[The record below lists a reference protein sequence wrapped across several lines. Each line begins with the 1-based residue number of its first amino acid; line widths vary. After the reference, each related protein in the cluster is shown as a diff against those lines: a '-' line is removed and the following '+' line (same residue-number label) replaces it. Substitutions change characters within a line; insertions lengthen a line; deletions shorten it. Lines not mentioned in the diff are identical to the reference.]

1 MNKKIRLIISIALWI
16 LATCVMYQVPD
27 IMKKF
32 ILAIF
37 VIAAIGLFIFFVLF
51 WYVGINAIPI
61 GGE

>member
-1 MNKKIRLIISIALWI
+1 
-16 LATCVMYQVPD
+16 MYQVPD

-37 VIAAIGLFIFFVLF
+37 VIAAIGLFLFFVLF

>member
-1 MNKKIRLIISIALWI
+1 
-16 LATCVMYQVPD
+16 
-27 IMKKF
+27 MKKF

-37 VIAAIGLFIFFVLF
+37 VIAAIGLFLFFVLF